1 MPTDVNA
8 IIALSKEVAE
18 LSKKYESGAEV
29 SKNEQNAL
37 VHAAEKLAIAV
48 RDPDENMYNIAGQVS
63 HNAAV
68 RSAIAMNLFDFI
80 PHDGSEITL
89 DELSKKLGGANKE
102 LLGRILRACASTH
115 LFEQTGVESYKQNM
129 LSRAY
134 LTDDNIPLAAQM
146 YDFISH
152 AILAIPEFGSQT
164 DWKHI
169 GDYTRGPFQ
178 VGFRTELG
186 YMEYLQANPQRIKS
200 WNAGMRLGR
209 IGHRTSA
216 FPFQKALEL
225 DPPAAEGG
233 IAVVDVGGG
242 RGQALE
248 GIRQDYPDIKGRM
261 ILLDLPG
268 VITDAKNNGLP
279 QYIETAPG
287 SFFDPLPQGARLYH
301 FRRVLHIWGQQKGKE
316 LLENTKKYMDDYS
329 RIVIADMV
337 LADVG
342 CLRDLAMQ
350 DLNMMSLGGM
360 ERSESEWKELIASA
374 GLVLNKIWYNH
385 DGPKHAVVEAVLPTY
400 KGHKLD

>member
-1 MPTDVNA
+1 
-8 IIALSKEVAE
+8 
-18 LSKKYESGAEV
+18 
-29 SKNEQNAL
+29 
-37 VHAAEKLAIAV
+37 
-48 RDPDENMYNIAGQVS
+48 
-63 HNAAV
+63 
-68 RSAIAMNLFDFI
+68 
-80 PHDGSEITL
+80 
-89 DELSKKLGGANKE
+89 
-102 LLGRILRACASTH
+102 
-115 LFEQTGVESYKQNM
+115 M

-279 QYIETAPG
+279 RYIETAPG
-287 SFFDPLPQGARLYH
+287 SFFDPLPQGK
-301 FRRVLHIWGQQKGKE
+301 F
-316 LLENTKKYMDDYS
+316 LLCYDNCYTN
-329 RIVIADMV
+329 
-337 LADVG
+337 
-342 CLRDLAMQ
+342 Q
-350 DLNMMSLGGM
+350 F
-360 ERSESEWKELIASA
+360 
-374 GLVLNKIWYNH
+374 
-385 DGPKHAVVEAVLPTY
+385 
-400 KGHKLD
+400 

>member
-1 MPTDVNA
+1 
-8 IIALSKEVAE
+8 
-18 LSKKYESGAEV
+18 
-29 SKNEQNAL
+29 
-37 VHAAEKLAIAV
+37 
-48 RDPDENMYNIAGQVS
+48 
-63 HNAAV
+63 
-68 RSAIAMNLFDFI
+68 
-80 PHDGSEITL
+80 
-89 DELSKKLGGANKE
+89 
-102 LLGRILRACASTH
+102 
-115 LFEQTGVESYKQNM
+115 M

-152 AILAIPEFGSQT
+152 AILAIPEFGSQS

-225 DPPAAEGG
+225 DPPAADGG

-287 SFFDPLPQGARLYH
+287 SFFDPLPQGESIYYLQLMLYCSVLTFNNRSTSIPLPSCPPHLGPTKGQRPPRKHQEVHGRLLAHRHCRHGSRRRGLSARPGH
-301 FRRVLHIWGQQKGKE
+301 AGPQHDESGWHGAIRVRVEGVDCIGRPGAQ
-316 LLENTKKYMDDYS
+316 
-329 RIVIADMV
+329 
-337 LADVG
+337 
-342 CLRDLAMQ
+342 Q
-350 DLNMMSLGGM
+350 DLVQRRWTQACGC
-360 ERSESEWKELIASA
+360 
-374 GLVLNKIWYNH
+374 
-385 DGPKHAVVEAVLPTY
+385 
-400 KGHKLD
+400 